1 MQLGL
6 VGLPN
11 SGKTTLFNALT
22 QAGAPAEPYPFTTIE
37 PNVGVAIVPDAK
49 LTRIADI
56 TGCSQ
61 VIPAHIK
68 VVDIAGLVEGAS
80 EGAGLGNR
88 FLAHIRE
95 MDAILILLSCFA
107 EPATPVLD
115 LELLET
121 ELALADL
128 ETARKRVEKLSKET
142 KGHKEESTSHKQD
155 ALLTELC
162 RELNRGKGVRR
173 QDLCEEELN
182 CLLEL
187 FLLTAKPHLV
197 VANLTPE
204 GIAEKSLPA
213 LAELQKYLERIGET
227 AYPLS
232 ALLEEEAAKL
242 DKQSAGEL
250 LETYGLKEPQ
260 VGGLIRAG
268 FELLNLVTFYTT
280 QGGIAQSWSVERGTE
295 IHKAG
300 EKIHSDLAEG
310 FIKAEV
316 VSSDELLTLGS
327 MSAMRSAGKLKIEGP
342 HYPITGGEVIKILHR

>member
-22 QAGAPAEPYPFTTIE
+22 RAGAPAEPYPFTTIE
-37 PNVGVAIVPDAK
+37 PNIGVAIVPDEK
-49 LTRIADI
+49 LARIAEL
-56 TGCSQ
+56 TECNE

-107 EPATPVLD
+107 QPATPVLD
-115 LELLET
+115 LELLQT

-142 KGHKEESTSHKQD
+142 KGHKEESSTHKH
-155 ALLTELC
+155 AVLLEKIC
-162 RELNRGKGVRR
+162 RELNRGKGVH
-173 QDLCEEELN
+173 QQGLGDEELD
-182 CLLEL
+182 CLAEL
-187 FLLTAKPHLV
+187 FLLTAKPRLL
-197 VANLTPE
+197 VANLAPE
-204 GIAEKSLPA
+204 EIAEKDLPA
-213 LAELQKYLERIGET
+213 LAELQKYLESAGET
-227 AYPLS
+227 AFPLS
-232 ALLEEEAAKL
+232 ALLEEEVAKL
-242 DKQSAGEL
+242 DKPSADEL

-260 VGGLIRAG
+260 VGGLIKAG

-295 IHKAG
+295 VQKAG
-300 EKIHSDLAEG
+300 AKIHSDLEEG

-316 VSSDELLTLGS
+316 VSSDELLALGS

-342 HYPITGGEVIKILHR
+342 HYQITGGEVVKILHR